1 MAQSMY
7 DAYIAHTPCGTSA
20 EKNQAWRD
28 WESRSERQ
36 TELPPL
42 LLQLLHLASA
52 LVDLL
57 LPLMLTLFL
66 LPVGSCCCQLVVACL
81 TLWLFVDFS
90 DLAHNALSLSLSLSL
105 ACALLRQRIR
115 LNTPG
120 KYMLGLRNE
129 RTWAA
134 TSSRQSSRQRDRE
147 TDRGGDPADRQQVN
161 VMSQQYS

>member
-36 TELPPL
+36 TELPLL

-57 LPLMLTLFL
+57 LPLMLTLL

-90 DLAHNALSLSLSLSL
+90 DLAHNALSLFLSLSL

-134 TSSRQSSRQRDRE
+134 TSSRQRDRQTE
-147 TDRGGDPADRQQVN
+147 EATQPTDNR
-161 VMSQQYS
+161 

>member
-57 LPLMLTLFL
+57 LPLMLSLLL

-90 DLAHNALSLSLSLSL
+90 DLAHNALSLSLSHSL
-105 ACALLRQRIR
+105 VLFFASEYAWIR
-115 LNTPG
+115 LVNICWD
-120 KYMLGLRNE
+120 Y
-129 RTWAA
+129 A
-134 TSSRQSSRQRDRE
+134 TNAHEQRQA
-147 TDRGGDPADRQQVN
+147 ADRAAGRGTERQTEEATQPTDN
-161 VMSQQYS
+161 R

>member
-28 WESRSERQ
+28 WEQEWKTDRVA
-36 TELPPL
+36 T
-42 LLQLLHLASA
+42 AAAAATVA
-52 LVDLL
+52 LGVGIGRPVVATDVDCC
-57 LPLMLTLFL
+57 
-66 LPVGSCCCQLVVACL
+66 CCCQLVVACL

-90 DLAHNALSLSLSLSL
+90 DLAHNALSLSL

-134 TSSRQSSRQRDRE
+134 TSSRRSSRQRDR
-147 TDRGGDPADRQQVN
+147 GDPADRQQVN

>member
-7 DAYIAHTPCGTSA
+7 DAYIAHTPCGTSV

-42 LLQLLHLASA
+42 LLLQLLHLASA

-57 LPLMLTLFL
+57 LPLMLSLLL

-90 DLAHNALSLSLSLSL
+90 DLAHNALLLFLSLSL

-134 TSSRQSSRQRDRE
+134 TSSRQRDRQTE
-147 TDRGGDPADRQQVN
+147 EATQPTDNR
-161 VMSQQYS
+161 